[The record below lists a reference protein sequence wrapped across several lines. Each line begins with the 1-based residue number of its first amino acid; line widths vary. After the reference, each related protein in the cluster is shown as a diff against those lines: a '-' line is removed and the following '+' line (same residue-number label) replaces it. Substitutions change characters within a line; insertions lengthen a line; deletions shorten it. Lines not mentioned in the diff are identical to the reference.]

1 MPTRPFSYGTFRSK
15 DGERRKAGGFR
26 LPPCAARPPRW
37 LAWLLVLAALVAAFP
52 ATGSAQTGYGFR
64 FVRVKYGGDDGDLRG
79 FGRVPTW
86 AHDYPTA
93 EHNFYEALERTTGI
107 HVEGPPLILTLD
119 DDRIFEYPVLYLC
132 EPGYWSITDEE
143 AQNLREYLLR
153 GGFLLF
159 DDFRGPREWN
169 NLVEQM
175 RRVFPDREPQEI
187 PPDHAVWSIY
197 YDIDPVEAPSN
208 VSGGFR
214 GGFSKYD
221 DQYFA
226 LFDDEGR
233 MMALM
238 CYNQDIGDGWEWPD
252 QNFEQASTIS
262 FQMGINFL
270 MYALTH

>member
-1 MPTRPFSYGTFRSK
+1 MRKPSLSYQVSRSK
-15 DGERRKAGGFR
+15 DSERRAKGDLLFR
-26 LPPCAARPPRW
+26 LPRW
-37 LAWLLVLAALVAAFP
+37 LAWVLLLASLGAAFP
-52 ATGSAQTGYGFR
+52 VTGSAQADYGFR
-64 FVRVKYGGDDGDLRG
+64 FVRVKYGDDDGGGRRG
-79 FGRVPTW
+79 FGRTPTW
-86 AHDYPTA
+86 AHDYPAA
-93 EHNFYEALERTTGI
+93 EHNFYEALERTTKI
-107 HVEGPPLILTLD
+107 HVEGTPLILTLD
-119 DDRIFEYPVLYLC
+119 DERIFEYPVLYLC
-132 EPGYWSITDEE
+132 EPGYWSLTDQE
-143 AQNLREYLLR
+143 AANLREYLRR

-159 DDFRGPREWN
+159 DDFRGQREWN

-175 RRVFPDREPQEI
+175 RRVFPDKEHQEI
-187 PPDHAVWSIY
+187 PPDHPVWSIY